1 MIVKHADDK
10 SVAIAELESLLS
22 DSNAKQKML
31 IEKEIGMMRSGMK
44 GESEAAYLIDFH
56 FKDSDRMAVVHDLR
70 FEIDGQVAQ
79 IDHLLIHRT
88 MNVFVLETKYFSS
101 GVKIS
106 EQGEFERWDNYSKK
120 YVGMPSP
127 IEQNERHI
135 VVLEKLIAHLERYKG
150 SKIKP
155 RYHSLVLIS
164 PNARIIRPQDP
175 EIGKTVIKADAI
187 AKAVDS
193 IMDKSS
199 VIQSLINWTSSD
211 DLRML
216 AAGLRMMHK
225 PINVNYRAKFGI
237 IASQVEEAEVSSSS
251 DVLPPATFACKSCGS
266 ERLTVLYGKYGYYF
280 KCGSCAGN
288 TNIKLDCGVSGH
300 KEKLR
305 KEGLNFYRECQDCGK
320 SALFFQNANTI

>member
-1 MIVKHADDK
+1 MIIKQADDK
-10 SVAIAELESLLS
+10 SEALAELESLLS
-22 DSNAKQKML
+22 VSNPKQKLL
-31 IEKEIGMMRSGMK
+31 IEKEINMMRSGVK

-56 FKDSDRMAVVHDLR
+56 FKDSDRMAIVHDLR

-127 IEQNERHI
+127 IEQNDRHI

-150 SKIKP
+150 ARIKP
-155 RYHSLVLIS
+155 RFHSLVLIS
-164 PNARIIRPQDP
+164 PNARIIRPEDP
-175 EIGKTVIKADAI
+175 KIGKSVIKADAI
-187 AKAVDS
+187 ATAIDS
-193 IMDKSS
+193 IMEKSS
-199 VIQSLINWTSSD
+199 VIQSLINWTNPE

-225 PINVNYRAKFGI
+225 PIKVDYRAKFGI
-237 IASQVEEAEVSSSS
+237 IENHVAEAEVSTSS
-251 DVLPPATFACKSCGS
+251 DVSPTATFVCKSCGS
-266 ERLTVLYGKYGYYF
+266 DRLTVQYGKYGYYF

-320 SALFFQNANTI
+320 STLFFQNANTI